1 MLWKFNSEMEF
12 NGHLLGSGV
21 GNGGTR
27 GCEGKRRKQDFAG
40 RVLLCDAVL
49 MKALG
54 NSNFGMSLQS
64 YSELRR
70 GGWTFIPLGEGM

>member
-1 MLWKFNSEMEF
+1 MGIYW
-12 NGHLLGSGV
+12 GVVLGTAAPV
-21 GNGGTR
+21 DVR
-27 GCEGKRRKQDFAG
+27 EREGSRTLQGEA
-40 RVLLCDAVL
+40 LLCVAVL
-49 MKALG
+49 IKALG